1 MDKRDE
7 NIIEPSP
14 KGNWFS
20 PQIRE
25 KQHALQSNELS
36 IRILETIGSSILAL
50 AVYFCIFIFN
60 AMLWDSPF
68 ILWQI
73 VLIKQP
79 TGQKKAFDEESNNTQ
94 GMAINQIPSRSK
106 TCLYHQIDLLLL
118 LIRLPPPYE
127 TGAHMLVS
135 WDKKNKDKGSGEPN
149 MEKVLHMFVFL

>member
-1 MDKRDE
+1 MYAIQNRPDMDKRDE

-60 AMLWDSPF
+60 AMVWDSPY

-94 GMAINQIPSRSK
+94 GMAINQISCRSK
-106 TCLYHQIDLLLL
+106 TCLSPNWFAASPNS
-118 LIRLPPPYE
+118 PPCTIWNCCSYLAVPRQ
-127 TGAHMLVS
+127 
-135 WDKKNKDKGSGEPN
+135 KKRTRGQ
-149 MEKVLHMFVFL
+149 